1 MSRSSFPI
9 RTAETLDQGGGLP
22 STVCPC
28 LTATVKYHY
37 SCLPQSVRSNIA
49 GNDVDYPPFLMP
61 PLSMFRV
68 IYEIEARHKD
78 EILLILLI
86 LEFPSMFDPCEQR
99 LLFQQCNNYE
109 TCYSSSNRYIYFQR
123 NFRKISSRR
132 KERKKRYNAEA
143 HITIYYLSNV
153 STTRQISRVSRAIVG
168 RRSPSHNGRGEDDI
182 MIIILDVGNRPIRVM
197 DGDFKT
203 EGDPVIPGRPLC
215 RQPNFPARLI
225 PPVNKDAVEGKRK
238 ERKRKKT
245 R

>member
-143 HITIYYLSNV
+143 YNDLLFVKRVDNETNLA
-153 STTRQISRVSRAIVG
+153 RFSRHCGAS
-168 RRSPSHNGRGEDDI
+168 
-182 MIIILDVGNRPIRVM
+182 
-197 DGDFKT
+197 
-203 EGDPVIPGRPLC
+203 IP
-215 RQPNFPARLI
+215 FPQWT
-225 PPVNKDAVEGKRK
+225 GGG
-238 ERKRKKT
+238 
-245 R
+245 

>member
-1 MSRSSFPI
+1 MQKCKSPAFREILNLESFILFARYSLALTSRCLSNPISLLDPAMSRSSFPI

-109 TCYSSSNRYIYFQR
+109 TCYSSSNRYI
-123 NFRKISSRR
+123 
-132 KERKKRYNAEA
+132 
-143 HITIYYLSNV
+143 LSTKL
-153 STTRQISRVSRAIVG
+153 S
-168 RRSPSHNGRGEDDI
+168 
-182 MIIILDVGNRPIRVM
+182 
-197 DGDFKT
+197 
-203 EGDPVIPGRPLC
+203 
-215 RQPNFPARLI
+215 
-225 PPVNKDAVEGKRK
+225 
-238 ERKRKKT
+238 
-245 R
+245 